1 MVSLWSGLRFLSSL
15 AQLSCSGDWLSTFES
30 LMPLKMR
37 GLAGLWDGGRR
48 AGRWLDTRNTLH
60 PLWARSC
67 CSLDPES
74 GLPPGSLLTPKG
86 IFIKGLWSVKIKGK
100 TAAPGQVFL
109 RFPCQ
114 AGSCQN
120 GLPALATCAGADG
133 WALRATGG
141 LGVRSHPWL
150 SHRFS

>member
-1 MVSLWSGLRFLSSL
+1 MVWVAISFFSGTAKLQWGLALHIRGPDVAEDEGPGRAPRRGRGAALARHQEHACTRSGLAPAARWTQSLVSFLS
-15 AQLSCSGDWLSTFES
+15 
-30 LMPLKMR
+30 
-37 GLAGLWDGGRR
+37 
-48 AGRWLDTRNTLH
+48 
-60 PLWARSC
+60 
-67 CSLDPES
+67 
-74 GLPPGSLLTPKG
+74 TPKG
-86 IFIKGLWSVKIKGK
+86 IFIKGLWSVKIKGN

-133 WALRATGG
+133 WGLRAAGG

-150 SHRFS
+150 CHRFS